1 MRDVRLL
8 RLALAVAAAGLLGAC
23 GGGTEPPSAP
33 PAPPA
38 PSAPSASSPGV
49 ASASPSLV
57 AQLRQGGYV
66 LYIRHAATE
75 SAQDDPTPDLND
87 PGTQRNL
94 SAEGRAEARE
104 IGQAV
109 RRLGIP
115 VGTVLVSPYDRTRET
130 AEIAFGAG
138 RVRDTRE
145 LISQGFPGADAD
157 QLAQQLRRLLRQ
169 RPDQGTNTM
178 LVSHGFNIS
187 RAASLS
193 IAEGDTVIFNPSS
206 QRPLTPVTTISVD
219 DWRSLRG

>member
-23 GGGTEPPSAP
+23 GGGTDPASAP

-94 SAEGRAEARE
+94 SAAGRTDARE

-109 RRLGIP
+109 RRLRIP
-115 VGTVLVSPYDRTRET
+115 IGTVLVSPYDRTRET

-138 RVRDTRE
+138 RPRVTRE
-145 LISQGFPGADAD
+145 LISEGFPGTDD
-157 QLAQQLRRLLRQ
+157 DRLAEQLRRLLRQ
-169 RPDQGTNTM
+169 RPSAGTNTV
-178 LVSHGFNIS
+178 LVSHGFNITE
-187 RAASLS
+187 AADIS
-193 IAEGDTVIFNPSS
+193 IAEGDMVVFNPAAR
-206 QRPLTPVTTISVD
+206 QPLTPVATIGVD

>member
-1 MRDVRLL
+1 MKDVRLL

-23 GGGTEPPSAP
+23 GGDPDPPSAP
-33 PAPPA
+33 PAQPA
-38 PSAPSASSPGV
+38 VPASSPGV

-157 QLAQQLRRLLRQ
+157 QLAQRLRRLLRQ
-169 RPDQGTNTM
+169 RPGDGTNTV

-219 DWRSLRG
+219 DWRSMRG